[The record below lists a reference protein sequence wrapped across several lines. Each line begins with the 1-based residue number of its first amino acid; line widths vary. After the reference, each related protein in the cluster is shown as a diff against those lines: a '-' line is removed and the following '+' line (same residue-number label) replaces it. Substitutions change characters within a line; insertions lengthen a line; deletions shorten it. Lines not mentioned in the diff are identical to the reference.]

1 MARIFEYP
9 PILEG
14 SVQNQI
20 NQLRDYM
27 GRLVSYLTDAE
38 YLSGSHEAK
47 PDQEDEDG

>member
-38 YLSGSHEAK
+38 YLSGSHE
-47 PDQEDEDG
+47 PERDREDKDE

>member
-20 NQLRDYM
+20 NQLRDYL
-27 GRLVSYLTDAE
+27 GRFISYYTEAE
-38 YLSGSHEAK
+38 YLSGVKEQ
-47 PDQEDEDG
+47 PEEEDKEE

>member
-20 NQLRDYM
+20 NQLRDYL
-27 GRLVSYLTDAE
+27 GRFVTYFTEAE
-38 YLSGSHEAK
+38 YLAGSTDRPEEQEA
-47 PDQEDEDG
+47 DDS

>member
-20 NQLRDYM
+20 NQLRDYL
-27 GRLVSYLTDAE
+27 GRFISYYTEVE
-38 YLSGSHEAK
+38 YLSGVKEQ
-47 PDQEDEDG
+47 PEEEDEEE

>member
-1 MARIFEYP
+1 MAKIYEYP

-14 SVQNQI
+14 NLQNQI

-38 YLSGSHEAK
+38 YLSGVKEQ
-47 PDQEDEDG
+47 PEEEDEDE